1 MGTVTGETTLQEDL
15 NARLPKGYRARP
27 LEDADREPLV
37 AAGNA
42 ESHPM
47 EAESADEWRQWE
59 NMFNDP
65 TKIRLT
71 IVAPDGAI
79 AGSGNIQAGMMPR
92 PDGSQSIGVGVIREH
107 RNKGLGS
114 AMLEAF
120 EAEAKRRA
128 VPRSFAGV
136 SASKPFALEFA
147 TKRGYREI
155 GRRIMSYRE
164 LDSYEPATWQAAL
177 DKVSA
182 SGVRIRSFDDV
193 IAERDDAGKERF
205 WRELWEA
212 EGPMWDDIPFAS
224 PMPHWPFDRFY
235 KMTVKSGQLLSNL
248 SLVAYEG
255 DRIVGFTTTGDRQ
268 KKDGW
273 TWMTGVARDARGK
286 GIAMAIKVDALA
298 RAKAKGLR
306 AMCTVNDEPNK
317 AMRGVNTKLGY
328 QPVPDHIEL
337 EKTL

>member
-1 MGTVTGETTLQEDL
+1 MGTVTGEATLQEDL
-15 NARLPKGYRARP
+15 NARLPKGYRARA

-47 EAESADEWRQWE
+47 EAESADEWRKWE

-92 PDGSQSIGVGVIREH
+92 PDGSQSIGVGVDREH

-128 VPRSFAGV
+128 VPRIFAGV

-147 TKRGYREI
+147 TKRDYKEI

-164 LDSYEPATWQAAL
+164 LDSYEPATWQGSL

-182 SGVRIRSFDDV
+182 AGVRIRSFDDV
-193 IAERDDAGKERF
+193 
-205 WRELWEA
+205 
-212 EGPMWDDIPFAS
+212 
-224 PMPHWPFDRFY
+224 
-235 KMTVKSGQLLSNL
+235 
-248 SLVAYEG
+248 
-255 DRIVGFTTTGDRQ
+255 
-268 KKDGW
+268 
-273 TWMTGVARDARGK
+273 
-286 GIAMAIKVDALA
+286 LA
-298 RAKAKGLR
+298 RAR
-306 AMCTVNDEPNK
+306 
-317 AMRGVNTKLGY
+317 
-328 QPVPDHIEL
+328 
-337 EKTL
+337 